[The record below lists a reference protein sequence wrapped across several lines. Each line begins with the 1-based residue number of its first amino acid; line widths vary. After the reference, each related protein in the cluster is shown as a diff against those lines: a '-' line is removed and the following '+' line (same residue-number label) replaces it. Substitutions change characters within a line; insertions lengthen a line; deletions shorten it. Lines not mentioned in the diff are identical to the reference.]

1 MTPPRLMFRRF
12 ETKVLTLVP
21 HSLRLTLGNWGKSTG
36 VLAAGLVM
44 IGATTAGWPYLFPSE
59 NAKLPTQFQLTRVFL
74 DKQPKDTL
82 GNFYF
87 MLGTQMA
94 ARGQIL
100 VAEDLLSKAVKIQ
113 PDQADGFLNYG
124 VVLEALDRH
133 QDALNAYK
141 QAIKLQETSKDGVNA
156 QTLYTMGLLQDKMGE
171 TEAGIDTLQ
180 QALKIEPKNNLI
192 AYDLGVLYSKQEDYE
207 NAAQFSKLSVEG
219 LQDFAEGYNNYG
231 YALAHLSRFDEALQA
246 VNRSLELK
254 PDSAAALD
262 TRGFVFYG
270 MKKYP
275 DALAEY
281 KKALT
286 LDPTIGE
293 IYLHMG
299 DTYEKL
305 EDYQNAIRSFE
316 QYVQLTPRATDLS
329 EVRERISRLKQ
340 PDFSKKSPAPALSG
354 TTHSL
359 DQPLDAHAQ

>member
-1 MTPPRLMFRRF
+1 MIPPRLIF
-12 ETKVLTLVP
+12 ESAESRVSRVVSHPICRNIARWT
-21 HSLRLTLGNWGKSTG
+21 KSTG
-36 VLAAGLVM
+36 ILAASLV
-44 IGATTAGWPYLFPSE
+44 IVGAATAAWPYLFPAEYSE
-59 NAKLPTQFQLTRVFL
+59 APGPIQLARVYL

-100 VAEDLLSKAVKIQ
+100 VAEDLLGKAVKIQ

-133 QDALNAYK
+133 QDALNAYQ
-141 QAIKLQETSKDGVNA
+141 QAVKIQEGSKDGVSA

-171 TEAGIDTLQ
+171 TDAGIETLQ
-180 QALKIEPKNNLI
+180 RALKIEPKNNLI

-231 YALAHLSRFDEALQA
+231 YALAHLSRYDEALRA

-254 PDSAAALD
+254 PESAAALD
-262 TRGFVFYG
+262 TRGFVYFG

-275 DALAEY
+275 DALGEY

-299 DTYEKL
+299 DTYEKM
-305 EDYQNAIRSFE
+305 EDYSNAIRSFE
-316 QYVQLTPRATDLS
+316 QYVQLTPRANNLT
-329 EVRERISRLKQ
+329 EVRDRISRLKQ
-340 PDFSKKSPAPALSG
+340 TDFAKKSPAPALSG
-354 TTHSL
+354 ANHTL
-359 DQPLDAHAQ
+359 VQPLDANAQ